1 MICLHKL
8 QALCFQPSE
17 SSASMHLYSQT
28 CIQTQ
33 VGPSLHAPGI
43 KITSR
48 LRALFWRL
56 SVNSGVK
63 DTLQMLNTTYTTQE
77 HYRAA
82 GWSSVIS
89 AKHSPFAKAG
99 GLRTNLQNFG
109 HQWSRKW
116 LNRHTGQELTR
127 VTLYCT
133 MSFSQDNYKINYVV
147 PKADFR
153 IDNIIISSWWPVV
166 FAIKSNAMWKCKR

>member
-1 MICLHKL
+1 MSCLYKL
-8 QALCFQPSE
+8 QALCFQPSK

-33 VGPSLHAPGI
+33 VGLSLHAPGI

-48 LRALFWRL
+48 LRVLFWRL

-63 DTLQMLNTTYTTQE
+63 DTLQMLNPTNTIQE
-77 HYRAA
+77 HYTAA

-99 GLRTNLQNFG
+99 ALRTKLENFG
-109 HQWSRKW
+109 HQCSRKW
-116 LNRHTGQELTR
+116 HNRHTDQKLTR
-127 VTLYCT
+127 ATGYCT
-133 MSFSQDNYKINYVV
+133 MSFYQENYKMNYLV
-147 PKADFR
+147 PNADFR
-153 IDNIIISSWWPVV
+153 IDNVFISSW
-166 FAIKSNAMWKCKR
+166 